1 MYKNIFIQVLLVY
14 VRTVQRP
21 NRASNKCCRGHLRT
35 LRGGGYVAQV
45 VLYNNY
51 TSINRSSGVALVLK
65 SIKMFRDPLDQ
76 YSEWLCNKCDFSLEV
91 SMLAKMLGQSVQ
103 NLFFDNMIFHR
114 VCPQGSRLGEE
125 DRPDGGGA
133 Q

>member
-1 MYKNIFIQVLLVY
+1 MYKNIFIKVLLVY

-21 NRASNKCCRGHLRT
+21 NRASNKCCGGHLRT

-65 SIKMFRDPLDQ
+65 SIRMFRDPLDQ

-91 SMLAKMLGQSVQ
+91 SMPAKMLGQSVY
-103 NLFFDNMIFHR
+103 NLFFDNMTIFHLVCCLSRCLVR
-114 VCPQGSRLGEE
+114 VVKICFSTI
-125 DRPDGGGA
+125 
-133 Q
+133 

>member
-1 MYKNIFIQVLLVY
+1 MY
-14 VRTVQRP
+14 VRTVQRS

-51 TSINRSSGVALVLK
+51 TSINQSSGVALVLK
-65 SIKMFRDPLDQ
+65 SIKMLRDPLDQ

-91 SMLAKMLGQSVQ
+91 SMQPKMLGQSVY
-103 NLFFDNMIFHR
+103 NLFFDNMTIFHL
-114 VCPQGSRLGEE
+114 VCPPGSRLGEE

-133 Q
+133 QRPLRQVR

>member
-1 MYKNIFIQVLLVY
+1 MYKNIFIKVLLVY

-21 NRASNKCCRGHLRT
+21 NRASNKCRRGHLRT

-51 TSINRSSGVALVLK
+51 TSINRSSGVALFLK

-91 SMLAKMLGQSVQ
+91 SMLAKMLGQSGQ
-103 NLFFDNMIFHR
+103 
-114 VCPQGSRLGEE
+114 S
-125 DRPDGGGA
+125 
-133 Q
+133 